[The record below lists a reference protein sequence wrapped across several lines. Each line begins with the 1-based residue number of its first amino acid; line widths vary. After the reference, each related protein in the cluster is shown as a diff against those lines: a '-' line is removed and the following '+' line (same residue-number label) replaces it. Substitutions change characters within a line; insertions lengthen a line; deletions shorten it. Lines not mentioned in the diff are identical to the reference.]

1 MPLICLVRHGQAS
14 ADADDYDVLSESG
27 RVQAAAVGRE
37 LARRGLRD
45 PYLVSGTLTRQRDT
59 AQLLAEAAGF
69 ERPLHQD
76 ARWNEYDH
84 LDLISRYAPAPG
96 RTSSMQG
103 LLDHALLAW
112 MRDPAATDADGE
124 TWAAFAGRAVAGL
137 AEVSAALGRGR
148 DAVVVTSGGVLAALC
163 GTLLSL
169 PHEGVVA
176 LNRVAV
182 NASVTTLAV
191 GASGTTLLTFNEHA
205 HFTGDRRQ
213 LLTYR

>member
-14 ADADDYDVLSESG
+14 AGADDYDVLSEPG

-45 PYLVSGTLTRQRDT
+45 PYVVSGTLTRQRDT
-59 AQLLAEAAGF
+59 AQLLADAAGF
-69 ERPLHQD
+69 ERPRHQD

-84 LDLISRYAPAPG
+84 LDLIARYAPAPG
-96 RTSSMQG
+96 RSSSTQD
-103 LLDHALLAW
+103 LLDHALSAW
-112 MRDPAATDADGE
+112 MRDPAATDANGE
-124 TWAAFAGRAVAGL
+124 TWAAFAGRAAAAL
-137 AEVSAALGRGR
+137 AELSAGLGRGR

-163 GTLLSL
+163 ATLLSL

-205 HFTGDRRQ
+205 HFSGDRRQ